1 MVKEKPSKSGNKT
14 VSADHLRTLL
24 RFMDL
29 PRNIN
34 ELKVKLVNINQ
45 WWAAK
50 KKSEAENVS
59 SQSRGLRALAG
70 LLPSLELPT
79 NSRLSKQ
86 KRLTSPK
93 RMILRIDK
101 KDSTADI
108 LSYQNL
114 HILF

>member
-59 SQSRGLRALAG
+59 SQSRR
-70 LLPSLELPT
+70 PSRTGGSTAKPRTSDKLEAFET
-79 NSRLSKQ
+79 EKID
-86 KRLTSPK
+86 LT
-93 RMILRIDK
+93 K
-101 KDSTADI
+101 KDD
-108 LSYQNL
+108 LKD
-114 HILF
+114 